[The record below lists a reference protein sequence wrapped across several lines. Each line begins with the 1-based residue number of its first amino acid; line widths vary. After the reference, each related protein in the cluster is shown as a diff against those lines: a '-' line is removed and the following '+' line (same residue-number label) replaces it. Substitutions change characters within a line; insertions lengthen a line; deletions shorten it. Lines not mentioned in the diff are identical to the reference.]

1 MQKKSLLQLKLMF
14 NVSDKKFSFE
24 PQKIPR
30 NMLLKFPSQLTSD
43 TSLSWEKYR
52 KINGDDSQH
61 EHIWD
66 RIKWLDALKKSIRDG
81 WS

>member
-43 TSLSWEKYR
+43 TSLS
-52 KINGDDSQH
+52 
-61 EHIWD
+61 
-66 RIKWLDALKKSIRDG
+66 
-81 WS
+81 